1 MTTTLVATLSMETLR
16 EQLNRFLDEQPEDDD
31 NLMDFGLTSIAVM
44 QLVSE
49 WKEMGVAVSFT
60 ELATELTLSGM
71 WKLLQAKSAS
81 RG

>member
-1 MTTTLVATLSMETLR
+1 MTTLVDTLSIETLR

-49 WKEMGVAVSFT
+49 WKEVGVAVSFA
-60 ELATELTLSGM
+60 ELATEPTLSGM
-71 WKLLQAKSAS
+71 WKLLQSKSANY
-81 RG
+81 G